1 MTDETKPDEGQSH
14 DDSDDPTRRSFLKV
28 AGGVVVTAAA
38 VSAGGYEFVQ
48 LTRRRGI
55 DQRAKNFVTTGAES
69 DIRQNHVAQIQLKVN
84 GETKSL
90 SVPHQRTLLLAL
102 REDLGLTGTKKSCNM
117 GQCGACTVLIDDQP
131 VYSCFTLAM
140 DAVGKEIQTVEGLA
154 QYDNATETP
163 PDPLY
168 LLNGL
173 HAVQRG
179 FVEKMGSQCGH
190 CTPGMIMAGV
200 ALLKSNPRPTRDDVK
215 MALSGNLCRCGNYP
229 HEIESILYA
238 AAQGATGPPA
248 TPAATPSANGSTPA
262 PSATPSPLPS
272 PSPTATPTP
281 APSQPAPTVAPGVTP
296 VAGPAAPAAVAPA
309 GPTQFNSTKRML
321 DAYEKAT
328 GQAEYSGD
336 IGFKLDDPFRKP
348 LFAKVLRCPFP
359 HAEIISV
366 DDSAA
371 RALPGYRG
379 MVTWRD
385 VPGFDLGKND
395 TLHSDRRFLNAK
407 SRYVGDAIAAVAADD
422 QYTAQQALQLLR
434 VTWNQLPTYDD
445 AEKNLANNVTA
456 IHDGGP
462 VAGFGGPQPASQ
474 PTVEYKI
481 GDVTQGLKEADLV
494 IEGKYITPLQCHV
507 QIEPHVCTAQWD
519 GEFLTLWDSQQ
530 SVHSAAH
537 IIGQVLHHPPEK
549 IRVTC
554 AYLGGGFGGKCT
566 DTPSKTLYQ
575 GIAAVLA
582 RKTGLSVRLEY
593 TLKEQMF
600 AEDTRNPITFEL
612 KTGVKKDGTITAIQ
626 CRAVARTGGYASSGP
641 AVVSVAGEGI
651 INTYRTAN
659 YAYAGFCTYTNSP
672 VGGEFRGFGHP
683 QAVYA
688 RELHIDKMAE
698 AVGMNPLEFR
708 SKNSLRTGDKITL
721 GVAQNVPLEN
731 VGVDECLRRGAEA
744 IGWTSWKPPSSK
756 SGRFRRGLGMRL
768 SQEHTGRDSSDGL
781 VWRDKAGKIHVPV
794 GTGNM
799 GNAAPTGVALI
810 VAAALGV
817 ELEDLSV
824 TWSDSS
830 HTAWDFVSDASR
842 ALHCHGKAM
851 YNAALDLKRQMS
863 GGPARTLDNLLPF
876 YDERLDISPRL
887 DETTGNIDPHPK
899 PILNPVTIDLAKKA
913 WAEGGMVGLGYY
925 VFNPGVQGWG
935 ASFAEVE
942 VDMETGQVRV
952 LRLIGVHDVGRVV
965 HRLGAE
971 AQIHGGGIM
980 GLGYAITEELVTDP
994 NNGVPVNQSLYEYR
1008 PLTILDVPE
1017 ITPILV
1023 EAPAEAGP
1031 FGVKGLGE
1039 NPMFDAAAPVANAVY
1054 NATGVRID
1062 EIPLT
1067 QERVYQALK
1076 KAGKLQS

>member
-1 MTDETKPDEGQSH
+1 
-14 DDSDDPTRRSFLKV
+14 
-28 AGGVVVTAAA
+28 
-38 VSAGGYEFVQ
+38 VSAG
-48 LTRRRGI
+48 
-55 DQRAKNFVTTGAES
+55 
-69 DIRQNHVAQIQLKVN
+69 
-84 GETKSL
+84 
-90 SVPHQRTLLLAL
+90 
-102 REDLGLTGTKKSCNM
+102 
-117 GQCGACTVLIDDQP
+117 
-131 VYSCFTLAM
+131 
-140 DAVGKEIQTVEGLA
+140 
-154 QYDNATETP
+154 
-163 PDPLY
+163 
-168 LLNGL
+168 
-173 HAVQRG
+173 
-179 FVEKMGSQCGH
+179 
-190 CTPGMIMAGV
+190 
-200 ALLKSNPRPTRDDVK
+200 
-215 MALSGNLCRCGNYP
+215 
-229 HEIESILYA
+229 
-238 AAQGATGPPA
+238 
-248 TPAATPSANGSTPA
+248 PS
-262 PSATPSPLPS
+262 
-272 PSPTATPTP
+272 
-281 APSQPAPTVAPGVTP
+281 
-296 VAGPAAPAAVAPA
+296 
-309 GPTQFNSTKRML
+309 QFNSTKKML
-321 DAYEKAT
+321 DSYQKAT
-328 GQAEYSGD
+328 GKAHYAGD
-336 IGFKLDDPFRKP
+336 LGFRPDDEFTKP

-371 RALPGYRG
+371 TSLPGYRG

-385 VPGFDLGKND
+385 VPGFDKGKND

-422 QYTAQQALQLLR
+422 QYTAQQALDLLR
-434 VTWNQLPTYDD
+434 VTYNQLETFGD
-445 AEKNLANNVTA
+445 AEKNLAGDIKA
-456 IHDGGP
+456 IHEGGP
-462 VAGFGGPQPASQ
+462 VAGFGGPQPANQ
-474 PTVEYKI
+474 PTVEFKI
-481 GDVTQGLKEADLV
+481 GDVNQGLKDADQV
-494 IEGKYITPLQCHV
+494 IEGKYITPIQCHV
-507 QIEPHVCTAQWD
+507 QIEPHVCTAKWD
-519 GEFLTLWDSQQ
+519 GDFLTIWDSQQ

-537 IIGQVLHHPPEK
+537 IIAEVLHHPADK

-554 AYLGGGFGGKCT
+554 EYLGGGFGGKCT

-575 GIAAVLA
+575 GIAAILA
-582 RKTGLSVRLEY
+582 RKTGQAVRLEY
-593 TLKEQMF
+593 TLKELMF

-612 KTGVKKDGTITAIQ
+612 RTGVKKDGTITAIQ

-688 RELHIDKMAE
+688 RERHFDKVAD
-698 AVGMNPLEFR
+698 ALGMNPLEFR
-708 SKNSLRTGDKITL
+708 SKNSLRTGDKISL
-721 GVAQNVPLEN
+721 GVAQNVVLEN
-731 VGVDECLRRGAEA
+731 VGVDECITRGADA
-744 IGWTSWKPPSSK
+744 IGWSKWTPPSAK
-756 SGRFRRGLGMRL
+756 SGRFRRGIGMRL

-794 GTGNM
+794 GTGNL

-817 ELEDLSV
+817 ELEALDV

-830 HTAWDFVSDASR
+830 KTTWDFVSDASR

-851 YNAALDLKRQMS
+851 YNAALDLKKQMS
-863 GGPARTLDNLLPF
+863 GGPARTPDNLMPF

-887 DETTGNIDPHPK
+887 DESTGKIDPHPA
-899 PILNPVTIDLAKKA
+899 PTLNPVTIELAKKA

-952 LRLIGVHDVGRVV
+952 LQLVGVHDVGRVV

-980 GLGYAITEELVTDP
+980 GLGYAMTEELVTDP
-994 NNGVPVNQSLYEYR
+994 NNGIPVNQSLYEYR
-1008 PLTILDVPE
+1008 PLTVLDIPE
-1017 ITPILV
+1017 MTPILV

-1039 NPMFDAAAPVANAVY
+1039 NPMFDAAAPVANAVF
-1054 NATGVRID
+1054 NATGVHID

-1076 KAGKLQS
+1076 KAGKLQ